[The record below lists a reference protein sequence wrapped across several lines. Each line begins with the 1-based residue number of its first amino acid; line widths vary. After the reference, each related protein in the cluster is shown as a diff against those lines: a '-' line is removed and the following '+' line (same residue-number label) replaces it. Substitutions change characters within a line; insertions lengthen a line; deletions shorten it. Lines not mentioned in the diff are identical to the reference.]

1 MTVYDE
7 YVIPFSEILTK
18 AYAKMLATL
27 FLTTDGS
34 MKRWAVNVSSEKRK
48 LHKKT
53 YSIQ

>member
-1 MTVYDE
+1 MTVYNE
-7 YVIPFSEILTK
+7 YVIPFSEVLTK

-34 MKRWAVNVSSEKRK
+34 MKRWEVNVSSKKRK
-48 LHKKT
+48 LHKTT